1 MAAKKSG
8 PTTVEVA
15 LKNAYATIAPLPDIP
30 QRDEGNKTTF
40 FVGET
45 PYASVELK
53 EGTLHFRIRKPSDLS
68 GLEPMLRFYQETVEN
83 GETWLLFS
91 MPADNK
97 PGPAIEAGLGRFAGT
112 ALRLLRSAQ
121 GG

>member
-15 LKNAYATIAPLPDIP
+15 LKNAHATIAPLPDIP
-30 QRDEGNKTTF
+30 RRDDGNKATF

-45 PYASVELK
+45 PYASVEL
-53 EGTLHFRIRKPSDLS
+53 EQDTLYFRIRKPSDLT
-68 GLEPMLRFYQETVEN
+68 GLEPMLRFCQESVED
-83 GETWLLFS
+83 GEAWLLFS
-91 MPADNK
+91 MPANNK

-121 GG
+121 GA